1 MAAMQGC
8 LGSSGPATMG
18 LDFTAQ
24 NDGRAADVQV
34 SGASAED
41 ERCVSGAVGAMRLP
55 AFEGKP
61 VPVKLPLNVYRP
73 QLPPPQQVAQ
83 PAPAPSAPPAPPAAY
98 ALPTMPTKA
107 AEPAPG
113 AQRFIQP

>member
-1 MAAMQGC
+1 MQGC

-18 LDFTAQ
+18 LGFTAQ

-34 SGASAED
+34 SGASTED

-61 VPVKLPLNVYRP
+61 VPVKLPLNVFRP
-73 QLPPPQQVAQ
+73 HLPPPPVAQ
-83 PAPAPSAPPAPPAAY
+83 AAQAPAPSMPPPAPAGSTY
-98 ALPTMPTKA
+98 ALPTTPTKA
-107 AEPAPG
+107 AAPAQGTQP
-113 AQRFIQP
+113 FIQP